1 MYKTTKFSIYALTI
15 SSAFLIGCTN
25 DITPENTS
33 SIDSLNKSSISEESV
48 NINEP
53 EKNINANL
61 ADNIQTD
68 NSTNN
73 IENNMIED
81 SVTTTES
88 SELNYSNQSPKQLY
102 LEKLDQLSSYLKVS
116 LEEKYNSP
124 VSQDLLNAA
133 NEEYTEWDSMLNEIY
148 SQLKTQLSTSDMETL
163 TSNQIKW
170 LDTRDL
176 NSRLAGETTDGSIS
190 PLLSIMSLIE
200 STKSRCYE
208 LINNYM

>member
-1 MYKTTKFSIYALTI
+1 
-15 SSAFLIGCTN
+15 
-25 DITPENTS
+25 
-33 SIDSLNKSSISEESV
+33 
-48 NINEP
+48 
-53 EKNINANL
+53 
-61 ADNIQTD
+61 
-68 NSTNN
+68 
-73 IENNMIED
+73 
-81 SVTTTES
+81 
-88 SELNYSNQSPKQLY
+88 
-102 LEKLDQLSSYLKVS
+102 
-116 LEEKYNSP
+116 
-124 VSQDLLNAA
+124 
-133 NEEYTEWDSMLNEIY
+133 MLNEIY

>member
-1 MYKTTKFSIYALTI
+1 
-15 SSAFLIGCTN
+15 
-25 DITPENTS
+25 
-33 SIDSLNKSSISEESV
+33 
-48 NINEP
+48 
-53 EKNINANL
+53 
-61 ADNIQTD
+61 
-68 NSTNN
+68 
-73 IENNMIED
+73 MIED

-200 STKSRCYE
+200 STKSRCYV